1 MYDSCRFFALLLL
14 SFLANP
20 PSGAAVEATFEG
32 LGHLAGGYSAAYN
45 VSGDGSVVVGTS
57 TAPNGTDAFFWQAGV
72 MTGLGAR
79 AGQALGVSTDGS
91 IVVGL
96 YFPNPSG
103 LRRSFRWSASG
114 LVDLGMRDS
123 AAYDVSNDGSVVV
136 GLALDP
142 PGYGAFRWVDGTV
155 SFLGSGAGWARAV
168 SGDGSVIVGE
178 GEFGN
183 GVEAF
188 RWTEGA
194 GVDPLGDLSGGTF
207 RSIAYDVSEDGSV
220 IVGVGESESGQEA
233 FRWTAT
239 DGMVSLGVLPG
250 RTVSAALGVCA
261 VCVSGDGSL
270 IVGSATRSPGS
281 PPPALTRPF
290 VWLAESGL
298 LDLQHVLET
307 IHRLDLSGWELTSAR
322 AVSHD
327 GSIVVGTGINPDGET
342 EGWRATLPEF
352 VPIQID
358 ITPGSETNPVSLAAS
373 GVTVVALLGSGSL
386 DVDEIDGATISM
398 GRAGARLKHRKGPHR
413 RDVNRDGL
421 LDLVAHFQ
429 THEIGLALG
438 DEEACIRAETLDG
451 ELVGGCDVIDLVG
464 CGRGFALAFVIP
476 PMVGVRR
483 RLRRRASPKPAS

>member
-168 SGDGSVIVGE
+168 SG
-178 GEFGN
+178 
-183 GVEAF
+183 
-188 RWTEGA
+188 
-194 GVDPLGDLSGGTF
+194 
-207 RSIAYDVSEDGSV
+207 DGSV